1 MELSNENKIN
11 EVHENKE
18 TNSEAIIDKNKTF
31 NKLKEIQSLL
41 KKESSL
47 RELCK

>member
-1 MELSNENKIN
+1 MEYP
-11 EVHENKE
+11 E
-18 TNSEAIIDKNKTF
+18 TPDFDYQELKNSVQTF
-31 NKLKEIQSLL
+31 NRLKELQNLL

>member
-1 MELSNENKIN
+1 MEYP
-11 EVHENKE
+11 E
-18 TNSEAIIDKNKTF
+18 TPNFDEQDLIESDQTF
-31 NKLKEIQSLL
+31 NRLKELQNLL